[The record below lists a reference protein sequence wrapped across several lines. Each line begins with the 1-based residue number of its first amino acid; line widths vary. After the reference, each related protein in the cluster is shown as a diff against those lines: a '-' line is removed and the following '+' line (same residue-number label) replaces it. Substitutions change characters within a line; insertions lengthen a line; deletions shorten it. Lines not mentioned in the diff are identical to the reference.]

1 MLDTEQAGH
10 TEKELTAPLIS
21 AGSAQRELLVFE
33 GTQVSITDSGLSKAS
48 VQLAST

>member
-21 AGSAQRELLVFE
+21 AGSAQRELGNVGF
-33 GTQVSITDSGLSKAS
+33 
-48 VQLAST
+48 